1 MHAWEFLASIAK
13 TTNRAVAKCE
23 LKFSFQSIPALTYP
37 GADTFLPG
45 GLAQL
50 QPRTLGHSW
59 RIFTNAADACTAE
72 HPAQLHMEK
81 KIHILN
87 IFLTEHIASSG

>member
-1 MHAWEFLASIAK
+1 MRAREFLASITK
-13 TTNRAVAKCE
+13 TTNRAVAKRE
-23 LKFSFQSIPALTYP
+23 LKFSFQSIPALSYP

-59 RIFTNAADACTAE
+59 RIFTDAADACTAE
-72 HPAQLHMEK
+72 NLAQLQRG
-81 KIHILN
+81 KIHI
-87 IFLTEHIASSG
+87 IFFFN